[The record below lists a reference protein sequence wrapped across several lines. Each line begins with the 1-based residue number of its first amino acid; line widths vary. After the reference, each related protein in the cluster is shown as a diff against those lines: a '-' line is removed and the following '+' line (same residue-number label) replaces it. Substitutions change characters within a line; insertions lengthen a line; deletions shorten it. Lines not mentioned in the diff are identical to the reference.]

1 MQGSFYSI
9 IIPEKLNM
17 TDLVFS
23 SRKDKSRT
31 AILFEDKRISFN
43 ELEEIV
49 NRIGNFLKGEDVGI
63 GDKVL
68 IRMPNH
74 PLYIAINMAIIKIGA
89 VSVPTSTLFRHQELE
104 HIIND
109 CNAKFAISTPEL
121 LGELEKVKAKNL
133 KEVFTVLGEK
143 GNYKSLDREYV
154 KHSSFLNSHL
164 TSKDDIAFIL
174 YTSGTTGFPKGIP
187 HAHRWLIALGE
198 PNVEAVMAIRPNDRI
213 FTPIEMT
220 WMWPW
225 GYNFWFPLY
234 RGASTCIYT
243 GRFEPE
249 RTFEYIEKYKATHVV
264 GNPTIYRRL
273 LRVEN
278 FERKYDLSSLRAS
291 FSSGETVSPELYSEW
306 KKRTGVDLFDCMGQ
320 TELHVFTATRPG
332 YIKPGSMG
340 KPLPGIPVGVVKE
353 DGEPCN
359 VNEIGFLAIDKSFLG
374 LTPGYLNR
382 EDEWKSKILKNW
394 YLTGDYAYYDEDGF
408 LWYVSR
414 TDDLIKSRGYLISP
428 MEIEAVLQQH
438 KAVFEV
444 AVIGVSDPE
453 LREKIVAIIM
463 LKEGFNPSEIL
474 AKNIKEF
481 IISRIAPFKAP
492 KEIIFVRNLP
502 RTVTGKLMRKTLKEL
517 IQRDYEE
524 FKRRFEEIARYSV

>member
-1 MQGSFYSI
+1 
-9 IIPEKLNM
+9 
-17 TDLVFS
+17 
-23 SRKDKSRT
+23 
-31 AILFEDKRISFN
+31 
-43 ELEEIV
+43 
-49 NRIGNFLKGEDVGI
+49 
-63 GDKVL
+63 
-68 IRMPNH
+68 
-74 PLYIAINMAIIKIGA
+74 
-89 VSVPTSTLFRHQELE
+89 
-104 HIIND
+104 
-109 CNAKFAISTPEL
+109 
-121 LGELEKVKAKNL
+121 
-133 KEVFTVLGEK
+133 
-143 GNYKSLDREYV
+143 
-154 KHSSFLNSHL
+154 
-164 TSKDDIAFIL
+164 
-174 YTSGTTGFPKGIP
+174 
-187 HAHRWLIALGE
+187 
-198 PNVEAVMAIRPNDRI
+198 
-213 FTPIEMT
+213 
-220 WMWPW
+220 
-225 GYNFWFPLY
+225 
-234 RGASTCIYT
+234 
-243 GRFEPE
+243 
-249 RTFEYIEKYKATHVV
+249 
-264 GNPTIYRRL
+264 
-273 LRVEN
+273 
-278 FERKYDLSSLRAS
+278 LSSLRAS

-306 KKRTGVDLFDCMGQ
+306 KKRAGVDLFDCMGQ